1 MFRRLLVLLFVVSLA
16 ATPTASFQKKTK
28 PAKEKAEEV
37 DAEAEQQRTVAIS
50 LVTTLADEAR
60 SFKDLTRR
68 ARVQARAADVLWDT
82 DPERAR
88 ELFRRAWEAAEN
100 VDDEA
105 ARQRSEEIKRMEAGG
120 GPVVLRGGADL
131 RSEVLRLVAKRDYK
145 LSGEFLKALDEDNAK
160 SNEEAAA
167 AARRRGGPMDQLGAS
182 KRLQLA
188 RRLLDDGD
196 VERAM
201 TFARESLD
209 KVNLDTIFFLSA
221 LHEKDA
227 ALADKLFEILL
238 GHVSRDPL
246 ADANTVSGLS
256 SYVLTPFLYIVFEPS
271 GGGNQNRSRGPQPP
285 PDIHPAVR
293 SQFLKVAFQILMQP
307 SPPAD
312 QDRTT
317 SGVRGKYM
325 VIKRLLPIFEQH
337 APDLAPSLR
346 TQMTALASYVPQNLQ
361 QGENRALTVGIA
373 PEDAESDPYQR
384 MQERLDKATRS
395 EDRDAIYADYA
406 VSLTGKGDA
415 RARDLVDKIENSD
428 LRKSVKAYTDFQLVQ
443 LSVRKKDA
451 AEAARL
457 AKDGELTSIQRVWAY
472 TSAAKLVATSERSRA
487 LDLLNEA
494 LAESRRISNSDP
506 DRARA
511 LTAVAA
517 NLADLDL
524 VRAWETLGEVVKAA
538 NAAEGFTGED
548 SRISS
553 RLQTPMMVVMT
564 NSTAEDFDL
573 LAVFNHLA
581 RADLLRA
588 VQLAKT
594 FTGEAPRAVA
604 TLAISRSILE
614 KRKQG

>member
-28 PAKEKAEEV
+28 PTKEKAEEI

-145 LSGEFLKALDEDNAK
+145 LSGEFLKALEEDNAK

-221 LHEKDA
+221 LREKDA

-246 ADANTVSGLS
+246 VDANTVSGLS

-406 VSLTGKGDA
+406 VSLTGKGDS

-443 LSVRKKDA
+443 LAVRKKDA

-524 VRAWETLGEVVKAA
+524 VRAWEILGEVVKAA